1 MRASLAAK
9 LPSRRRVMRDL
20 GVVRGAA
27 AAPPRGRSALAQPM
41 KKLVYVVWAFEPQTH
56 REHADRFET
65 ANPLQGRNGHRQFS
79 RLRKKVLAMINAGD
93 QIDAMLVC

>member
-20 GVVRGAA
+20 GVVLGAA
-27 AAPPRGRSALAQPM
+27 AAPTLGRSALAPPM

-56 REHADRFET
+56 REHADRFEA
-65 ANPLQGRNGHRQFS
+65 ANPGY
-79 RLRKKVLAMINAGD
+79 KVEMVTVNFRD
-93 QIDAMLVC
+93 YVKRS